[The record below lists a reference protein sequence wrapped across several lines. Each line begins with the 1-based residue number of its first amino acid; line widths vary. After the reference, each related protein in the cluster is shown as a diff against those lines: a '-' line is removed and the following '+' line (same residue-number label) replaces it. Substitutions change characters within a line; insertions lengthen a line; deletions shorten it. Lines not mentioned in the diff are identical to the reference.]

1 MENGT
6 GHSACSSPL
15 VLEFSISNFK
25 NTEEIRMFYDLKE
38 SGARIQALRKQKG
51 LTQEQL
57 AEKLNINT
65 NSLGKIERGLNGLSI
80 DLLIEIGVFF
90 GTSLDYIILGREFQ
104 IDVTK
109 QELGSIINQ
118 LVNLEQKL

>member
-1 MENGT
+1 
-6 GHSACSSPL
+6 
-15 VLEFSISNFK
+15 
-25 NTEEIRMFYDLKE
+25 MFYDLKE

-109 QELGSIINQ
+109 QALGSIINQ

>member
-1 MENGT
+1 
-6 GHSACSSPL
+6 
-15 VLEFSISNFK
+15 
-25 NTEEIRMFYDLKE
+25 MFYDLKE

-104 IDVTK
+104 VDVTK
-109 QELGSIINQ
+109 KALGSIINQ

>member
-1 MENGT
+1 MANGI
-6 GHSACSSPL
+6 GHSARSPPL
-15 VLEFSISNFK
+15 VFEFSISNFK

-104 IDVTK
+104 VDVTK
-109 QELGSIINQ
+109 KALGSIINQ

>member
-1 MENGT
+1 MEHGI
-6 GHSACSSPL
+6 GQSARSPPL
-15 VLEFSISNFK
+15 VLGFSISNFK
-25 NTEEIRMFYDLKE
+25 NMEEIGMFYDLKE

-104 IDVTK
+104 VDVTK
-109 QELGSIINQ
+109 QALGSIINQ
-118 LVNLEQKL
+118 LINLEQKL

>member
-1 MENGT
+1 
-6 GHSACSSPL
+6 
-15 VLEFSISNFK
+15 
-25 NTEEIRMFYDLKE
+25 MFYDLKE

-65 NSLGKIERGLNGLSI
+65 NSLGKIERGFNGLSI

-90 GTSLDYIILGREFQ
+90 GTSLDYIIRGREFQ
-104 IDVTK
+104 VNVTK
-109 QELGSIINQ
+109 QALDSIINQ
-118 LVNLEQKL
+118 LINLKQKL